1 MALVPE
7 KQDAG
12 GFWMVAG
19 DVMSSFMGVA
29 MQLLWH
35 SEGSLGGNSLLG
47 SKEPENVSG
56 SCCCAVLQCYVVLE
70 LSNVAAM
77 LVA

>member
-1 MALVPE
+1 
-7 KQDAG
+7 
-12 GFWMVAG
+12 
-19 DVMSSFMGVA
+19 MGVA